1 MTMNVEALQTI
12 ELDATRAPAQMVD
25 HYIQLVRNSLADC
38 TADTAEY
45 AAALLLKLDHL
56 ASSQRVHAIDSSQTQ
71 TYLAPWLALPAQ
83 SLLDA
88 A

>member
-1 MTMNVEALQTI
+1 MNVEALQII
-12 ELDATRAPAQMVD
+12 ELDAARAPAQMVD

-38 TADTAEY
+38 TPDTAEY
-45 AAALLLKLDHL
+45 AAALLLKLEHL

-71 TYLAPWLALPAQ
+71 PYLARWLAIPAQ

>member
-1 MTMNVEALQTI
+1 MPASSESQAHGAAGSGVAGSGALV
-12 ELDATRAPAQMVD
+12 L
-25 HYIQLVRNSLADC
+25 
-38 TADTAEY
+38 TAGSSAANAEY